1 MFLFYLISIIND
13 KYKIITFELNN
24 KATQLLSKLNEQLNF
39 TDLEIDDPIL
49 RSEDAINIIINSV
62 EKLKTIF
69 EKERIKSHEQEID
82 FFKNIKPRF
91 TSKLIYYNAI
101 FKIETKKPH
110 GGERILKKYLNNE
123 LNKLKRYFDNNLD
136 FYKYYRTGSNYL
148 DHKYFTRGKFDI
160 KLALDSFYFEVD
172 HSFSTSHDFK
182 VAKIMAHDL
191 IQVYLEDKLLMME
204 NREPREKSQVNPKIK
219 QNWTGSKVALIELL
233 YALHTEGVFN
243 NGASDLKDIAEY
255 FENIFNID
263 LGQYHRAFLEIRV
276 RKSEPTKFLNT
287 LKDKLVRRMENT
299 DDLL

>member
-1 MFLFYLISIIND
+1 M
-13 KYKIITFELNN
+13 NN
-24 KATQLLSKLNEQLNF
+24 KASQLLSKLNEQLNF

-49 RSEDAINIIINSV
+49 RSESAINIIINSI
-62 EKLKTIF
+62 EKLKQIF
-69 EKERIKSHEQEID
+69 GKEKTKSQEQEID
-82 FFKNIKPRF
+82 FFKNIKPKF

-110 GGERILKKYLNNE
+110 GGERIIKKYLNNE
-123 LNKLKRYFDNNLD
+123 LEKLKRYFDNNLD

-148 DHKYFTRGKFDI
+148 DHKYFTRGKFDV

-191 IQVYLEDKLLMME
+191 IQVYLEDKLLIMD
-204 NREPREKSQVNPKIK
+204 NKQPSEKSQVNHKLK

-243 NGASDLKDIAEY
+243 NGTSDLKEVAQY
-255 FENIFNID
+255 FESVFNVN
-263 LGQYHRAFLEIRV
+263 LGQYHRTFLEIRI
-276 RKSEPTKFLNT
+276 RKSDQTKFLNV
-287 LKDKLVRRMENT
+287 LKEKLIKRMENT
-299 DDLL
+299 DNLQ

>member
-1 MFLFYLISIIND
+1 MNAKTS
-13 KYKIITFELNN
+13 
-24 KATQLLSKLNEQLNF
+24 QLLSKLNEQLNF

-49 RSEDAINIIINSV
+49 RSESAINIIINSL
-62 EKLKTIF
+62 EKLKVIF
-69 EKERIKSHEQEID
+69 EKEKYKSQETEID
-82 FFKNIKPRF
+82 FFKNIKPKF

-101 FKIETKKPH
+101 YKIETKKPH

-123 LNKLKRYFDNNLD
+123 LDKLKRYFDNNLD
-136 FYKYYRTGSNYL
+136 FYRYYRTGSNYL
-148 DHKYFTRGKFDI
+148 DIKYFTRGKFDI
-160 KLALDSFYFEVD
+160 KLTLDSFYFEVD
-172 HSFSTSHDFK
+172 HSFSTSNDFK

-204 NREPREKSQVNPKIK
+204 NREPREKSQVNPKVK

-243 NGASDLKDIAEY
+243 NGTSDLKDIAEY

-263 LGQYHRAFLEIRV
+263 LGQYHRAFLEIRM
-276 RKSEPTKFLNT
+276 RKSEQTKFLNS
-287 LKDKLVRRMENT
+287 LKEKLVKRMENT

>member
-1 MFLFYLISIIND
+1 LSP
-13 KYKIITFELNN
+13 KIFN
-24 KATQLLSKLNEQLNF
+24 LLSNLNEQLNF

-49 RSEDAINIIINSV
+49 RSESALNIIINSI
-62 EKLKTIF
+62 EKLKDNF
-69 EKERIKSHEQEID
+69 EKEKVKSIEFEID
-82 FFKNIKPRF
+82 FFKNIKPKF

-123 LNKLKRYFDNNLD
+123 LDKLKRYFDNNLD
-136 FYKYYRTGSNYL
+136 FYKYYRTGSSYL
-148 DHKYFTRGKFDI
+148 DHKYFTRGKFDV
-160 KLALDSFYFEVD
+160 KLALESFYFEVD
-172 HSFSTSHDFK
+172 HTFSTSHDFK

-191 IQVYLEDKLLMME
+191 IQVYLEDKLLMIE
-204 NREPREKSQVNPKIK
+204 NKEPKEKSQVNHKIK

-243 NGASDLKDIAEY
+243 NGTSDLKDIAEY

-276 RKSEPTKFLNT
+276 RKSDQTKFLNT
-287 LKDKLVRRMENT
+287 LKEKLVKRMENT

>member
-1 MFLFYLISIIND
+1 MKSRAVQLF
-13 KYKIITFELNN
+13 
-24 KATQLLSKLNEQLNF
+24 SKLNEQLNF
-39 TDLEIDDPIL
+39 ADLEIDDPIQ
-49 RSEDAINIIINSV
+49 RSESAINIIVNSI
-62 EKLKTIF
+62 EKLKIIF
-69 EKERIKSHEQEID
+69 EKEKNKSQEIEID
-82 FFKNIKPRF
+82 FFKNIKPKF

-123 LNKLKRYFDNNLD
+123 LDKLKRYFDNNLD
-136 FYKYYRTGSNYL
+136 FYRYYRTGSNYL
-148 DHKYFTRGKFDI
+148 DTKYFTRGKFDI
-160 KLALDSFYFEVD
+160 KMALDSFYFEAD
-172 HSFSTSHDFK
+172 RTFSTSHDFK

-191 IQVYLEDKLLMME
+191 IQVYLEDKLLIME
-204 NREPREKSQVNPKIK
+204 NREPKEKSQVNPKLK

-263 LGQYHRAFLEIRV
+263 LGQYHRAFLEIRM
-276 RKSEPTKFLNT
+276 RKSDQTKFLNA
-287 LKDKLVRRMENT
+287 LKEKLVKRMENT

>member
-1 MFLFYLISIIND
+1 MNSKIN
-13 KYKIITFELNN
+13 
-24 KATQLLSKLNEQLNF
+24 LLLTNLNEQINF
-39 TDLEIDDPIL
+39 IDLEIDNPINKCEKAIEIIL
-49 RSEDAINIIINSV
+49 ISITNLKKAIQKNNFKSVSE
-62 EKLKTIF
+62 
-69 EKERIKSHEQEID
+69 EID

-123 LNKLKRYFDNNLD
+123 LDKLKRYFDNNLD

-172 HSFSTSHDFK
+172 HTFSTSHDFK

-191 IQVYLEDKLLMME
+191 IQVYLEDKLLMIE
-204 NREPREKSQVNPKIK
+204 NKEPKEKSQVNHKIK

-263 LGQYHRAFLEIRV
+263 LGQYHRAFLEIRM
-276 RKSEPTKFLNT
+276 RKSDQTKFLNT
-287 LKDKLVRRMENT
+287 LKEKLVKRMENT
-299 DDLL
+299 DDML

>member
-1 MFLFYLISIIND
+1 
-13 KYKIITFELNN
+13 LNN

-39 TDLEIDDPIL
+39 TDLEIDDPIQ
-49 RSEDAINIIINSV
+49 RSESAINIIINSI
-62 EKLKTIF
+62 EKLKIIF
-69 EKERIKSHEQEID
+69 EKEKVKSQEIEID

-123 LNKLKRYFDNNLD
+123 LDKLKRYFDNNLD

-160 KLALDSFYFEVD
+160 KLTLDSFYFEVD

-204 NREPREKSQVNPKIK
+204 NREPKEKSQVNPKVK
-219 QNWTGSKVALIELL
+219 QSWTGSKVALIELL

-255 FENIFNID
+255 FENVFNID
-263 LGQYHRAFLEIRV
+263 LGQYHRTFLEIRM
-276 RKSEPTKFLNT
+276 RKSDQTKFLNS
-287 LKDKLVRRMENT
+287 LKEKLVKRMENI
-299 DDLL
+299 DDLH

>member
-1 MFLFYLISIIND
+1 MSSKIN
-13 KYKIITFELNN
+13 L
-24 KATQLLSKLNEQLNF
+24 LLSKLNEQLNF

-49 RSEDAINIIINSV
+49 RSENALNVIVNSI
-62 EKLKTIF
+62 EKLKEIF
-69 EKERIKSHEQEID
+69 EKEKIKSQEYEID
-82 FFKNIKPRF
+82 FFKNIKPKF

-123 LNKLKRYFDNNLD
+123 LDKLKRYFDNNLD

-172 HSFSTSHDFK
+172 HTFSTSHDFK

-191 IQVYLEDKLLMME
+191 IQVYLEDKLLMIE
-204 NREPREKSQVNPKIK
+204 NREPKEKSQVNPKVK

-243 NGASDLKDIAEY
+243 NGASDLKDVAEY

-263 LGQYHRAFLEIRV
+263 LGQYHRAFLEIRM
-276 RKSEPTKFLNT
+276 RKSDQTKFLNG
-287 LKDKLVRRMENT
+287 LKEKLVKRMENT
-299 DDLL
+299 EDLL

>member
-1 MFLFYLISIIND
+1 MNS
-13 KYKIITFELNN
+13 

-39 TDLEIDDPIL
+39 TDLEIDDPIQ
-49 RSEDAINIIINSV
+49 RSESAINIIINSI
-62 EKLKTIF
+62 EKLKIIF
-69 EKERIKSHEQEID
+69 EKEKVKSQEVEID
-82 FFKNIKPRF
+82 FFKNVKPRF
-91 TSKLIYYNAI
+91 TSKLIYYNAV

-123 LNKLKRYFDNNLD
+123 LDKLKRYFDNNLD

-148 DHKYFTRGKFDI
+148 DHKYFTRGKFDV

-172 HSFSTSHDFK
+172 HTFSTSHDFK

-204 NREPREKSQVNPKIK
+204 NREPKEKSQVNPKVK
-219 QNWTGSKVALIELL
+219 QTWTGSKVALIELL

-255 FENIFNID
+255 FENVFNID
-263 LGQYHRAFLEIRV
+263 LGQYHRAFLEIRM
-276 RKSEPTKFLNT
+276 RKSDQTKFLNS
-287 LKDKLVRRMENT
+287 LKEKLVKRMENT

>member
-1 MFLFYLISIIND
+1 MSSQIN
-13 KYKIITFELNN
+13 L
-24 KATQLLSKLNEQLNF
+24 LLSKLNEQLNF

-49 RSEDAINIIINSV
+49 RSENALNIIVNSI
-62 EKLKTIF
+62 EKLKEIF
-69 EKERIKSHEQEID
+69 EKEKIKSQEYEID
-82 FFKNIKPRF
+82 FFKNIKPKF

-123 LNKLKRYFDNNLD
+123 LDKLKRYFDNNLD

-172 HSFSTSHDFK
+172 HTFSTSHDFK

-191 IQVYLEDKLLMME
+191 IQVYLEDKLLMLE
-204 NREPREKSQVNPKIK
+204 NKEPKEKSQVNPKVK
-219 QNWTGSKVALIELL
+219 QTWTGSKVALIELL

-243 NGASDLKDIAEY
+243 NGASDLKDVAEY

-263 LGQYHRAFLEIRV
+263 LGQYHRAFLEIRM
-276 RKSEPTKFLNT
+276 RKSDQTKFLNG
-287 LKDKLVRRMENT
+287 LKEKLVKRMENT
-299 DDLL
+299 EDLL

>member
-1 MFLFYLISIIND
+1 MNQ
-13 KYKIITFELNN
+13 KITKLQ
-24 KATQLLSKLNEQLNF
+24 TDLNEQINF
-39 TDLEIDDPIL
+39 IDLEIDDPIL
-49 RSEDAINIIINSV
+49 RSENAINVIITSI

-69 EKERIKSHEQEID
+69 EKEKIKSVDQEID
-82 FFKNIKPRF
+82 FFKNIKPKF

-101 FKIETKKPH
+101 YKIETKKPH
-110 GGERILKKYLNNE
+110 GGERILKKYLNHE
-123 LNKLKRYFDNNLD
+123 LEKLKRYFDNNLD

-182 VAKIMAHDL
+182 VGKIMAHDL

-204 NREPREKSQVNPKIK
+204 NREPRVKSQVNPKVK

-263 LGQYHRAFLEIRV
+263 LGQYHRAFLEIRM
-276 RKSEPTKFLNT
+276 RKSEQTKFLNS
-287 LKDKLVRRMENT
+287 LKEKLVKRMENT

>member
-1 MFLFYLISIIND
+1 MN
-13 KYKIITFELNN
+13 T
-24 KATQLLSKLNEQLNF
+24 KATLLLNSLNEQLNF
-39 TDLEIDDPIL
+39 ADLEIDDPIV
-49 RSEDAINIIINSV
+49 RSENAINIIINSI
-62 EKLKTIF
+62 EKLKIIF
-69 EKERIKSHEQEID
+69 EKERSKSQEQEID
-82 FFKNIKPRF
+82 FFKNIKPKF

-101 FKIETKKPH
+101 YKIETKKPH
-110 GGERILKKYLNNE
+110 GGERILKKYLNHE
-123 LNKLKRYFDNNLD
+123 LDKLKRYFDNNLD

-160 KLALDSFYFEVD
+160 KLTLDSFYFEVD
-172 HSFSTSHDFK
+172 HTFSTSHDFK

-204 NREPREKSQVNPKIK
+204 NREPKEKSQVNPKVK

-243 NGASDLKDIAEY
+243 NGTSDLKDIAAY

-263 LGQYHRAFLEIRV
+263 LGQYHRAFLEIRM
-276 RKSEPTKFLNT
+276 RKSDQTKFLNA
-287 LKDKLVRRMENT
+287 LKEKLVKRMENT

>member
-1 MFLFYLISIIND
+1 M
-13 KYKIITFELNN
+13 
-24 KATQLLSKLNEQLNF
+24 LLTNLNEQINF
-39 TDLEIDDPIL
+39 IDLEIDNPINKCEKAIEIIL
-49 RSEDAINIIINSV
+49 ISITNLKKAIQKNNFKSVSE
-62 EKLKTIF
+62 
-69 EKERIKSHEQEID
+69 EID

-123 LNKLKRYFDNNLD
+123 LDKLKRYFDNNLD

-204 NREPREKSQVNPKIK
+204 NREPKEKSQGNPKVK
-219 QNWTGSKVALIELL
+219 QTWTGSKVALIELL

-243 NGASDLKDIAEY
+243 NGASDLKDVAEY

-263 LGQYHRAFLEIRV
+263 LGQYHRAFLEIRM
-276 RKSEPTKFLNT
+276 RKSDQTKFLNS
-287 LKDKLVRRMENT
+287 LKEKLVKRMENT

>member
-1 MFLFYLISIIND
+1 MNS
-13 KYKIITFELNN
+13 

-39 TDLEIDDPIL
+39 TDLEIDDPIQ
-49 RSEDAINIIINSV
+49 RSESAINIIINSI
-62 EKLKTIF
+62 EKLKIIF
-69 EKERIKSHEQEID
+69 EKEKVKSQEIEID

-91 TSKLIYYNAI
+91 TSKLIYYNAV

-123 LNKLKRYFDNNLD
+123 LDKLKRYFDNNLD

-148 DHKYFTRGKFDI
+148 DHKYFTRGKFDV

-172 HSFSTSHDFK
+172 HTFSTSHDFK

-204 NREPREKSQVNPKIK
+204 NREPKEKSQVNPKVK
-219 QNWTGSKVALIELL
+219 QTWTGSKVALIELL

-243 NGASDLKDIAEY
+243 NGTSDLKDIAEY
-255 FENIFNID
+255 FENVFNID
-263 LGQYHRAFLEIRV
+263 LGQYHRAFLEIRM
-276 RKSEPTKFLNT
+276 RKSDQTKFLNA
-287 LKDKLVRRMENT
+287 LKEKLVKRMENT